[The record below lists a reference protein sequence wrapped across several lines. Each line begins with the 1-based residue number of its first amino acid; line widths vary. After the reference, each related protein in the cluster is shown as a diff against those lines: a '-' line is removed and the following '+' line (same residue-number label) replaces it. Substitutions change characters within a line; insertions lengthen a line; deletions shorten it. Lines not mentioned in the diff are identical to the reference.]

1 MSASG
6 EYSLSNAWAVASWV
20 SRTVAVVHL
29 IGMSIAWLM
38 AEVVH
43 YRSTPEVLAVWS
55 INSGDIL
62 CLFMAPWM
70 SWKAGGGQHE
80 LSLFLTLLASITIL
94 NRLPAFERRYGSWRC
109 LALTL
114 ACLMAINGTFIGVM
128 EAACLSSGISFDPYF
143 GCNQYLWGMWPFAM
157 FIVTQQCMD
166 HPRGRVDF
174 WGAWQI
180 SNKWYPVFLLV
191 FLSAAQMRILWD
203 CLSGVLLALIWSLVS
218 MLASTRVCGG
228 TCRYLM
234 LRCCPSWC
242 RSLSRSYGKRGKHH
256 NVDDAPDEITYS
268 V

>member
-1 MSASG
+1 EVRANSRRVPITSNLLAYPTLQGHRQTRLGDFNLRVMSSDVSSG
-6 EYSLSNAWAVASWV
+6 TVVYLYV
-20 SRTVAVVHL
+20 SQRRIL
-29 IGMSIAWLM
+29 IIKRLGGMSTAWLM

-109 LALTL
+109 LASTL
-114 ACLMAINGTFIGVM
+114 ACLMAINGIFIGVM
-128 EAACLSSGISFDPYF
+128 EASCLSSGISFDPYF
-143 GCNQYLWGMWPFAM
+143 GCNQYLWGMWPFAI
-157 FIVTQQCMD
+157 FIVTRQCMD

-180 SNKWYPVFLLV
+180 SNKW
-191 FLSAAQMRILWD
+191 
-203 CLSGVLLALIWSLVS
+203 
-218 MLASTRVCGG
+218 
-228 TCRYLM
+228 
-234 LRCCPSWC
+234 
-242 RSLSRSYGKRGKHH
+242 
-256 NVDDAPDEITYS
+256 
-268 V
+268 

>member
-6 EYSLSNAWAVASWV
+6 EYSLSNAWAVAPWV

-109 LALTL
+109 LASTL
-114 ACLMAINGTFIGVM
+114 ACLMAINGIFIGVM
-128 EAACLSSGISFDPYF
+128 EASCLSSGISFDPYF
-143 GCNQYLWGMWPFAM
+143 GCNQYLWGMWPFAI
-157 FIVTQQCMD
+157 FIVTRQCMD

-180 SNKWYPVFLLV
+180 SNKCIPIRSPDANSMGLPQWCTTGLNMESCVHAGINSSMWRNV
-191 FLSAAQMRILWD
+191 SIL
-203 CLSGVLLALIWSLVS
+203 
-218 MLASTRVCGG
+218 
-228 TCRYLM
+228 
-234 LRCCPSWC
+234 
-242 RSLSRSYGKRGKHH
+242 
-256 NVDDAPDEITYS
+256 DAPLLPIM
-268 V
+268 VP